1 MEFDKQSG
9 WYRVLYEDG
18 DSEDLDWQEL
28 EEVLLPL
35 DVTVPLKALAQ
46 RIVRKGKK
54 YAHKSGK
61 SAARSQTPQIKRRAT
76 KGN

>member
-1 MEFDKQSG
+1 MGRYYSGTVMEFDKQSG

-35 DVTVPLKALAQ
+35 N
-46 RIVRKGKK
+46 
-54 YAHKSGK
+54 
-61 SAARSQTPQIKRRAT
+61 AACSQTPKIKRRAT
-76 KGN
+76 KGK